1 MRERERVCCTLHKTS
16 KEHCWVEETTD
27 EAAKR
32 VVVGSWAS
40 QSLCIEDNSIA
51 VDQHHHLL
59 FQEGRRNSSQ
69 LSESSQTAKEAA
81 SKTYQTLGRS
91 FSWPKP
97 IWFCVW
103 QQNKTKPGL
112 AAATA
117 QWNKLRKIPLI
128 YIPFFFLHLLLLL
141 FSQDKT
147 PCVKQ
152 TLPGFLWP
160 RKKTES
166 LPHLPQSWLPRLPW
180 WWWQWTTNKNICST
194 VAKPIQKL
202 LPAAFR
208 RVVYTDATSSSI
220 SYHGS

>member
-1 MRERERVCCTLHKTS
+1 MRCTLHKTS

-32 VVVGSWAS
+32 VVVESWAS

-69 LSESSQTAKEAA
+69 MSESSQTAKVAA

-97 IWFCVW
+97 ISVCVW

-128 YIPFFFLHLLLLL
+128 CIPFFLLHLLLL
-141 FSQDKT
+141 FSQDITLVSNK
-147 PCVKQ
+147 PYQVFFDLGKKQ
-152 TLPGFLWP
+152 SPYHISRNRGYHVSHDDDGSERRARTSVLPSQNQSRSFFLQLSDW
-160 RKKTES
+160 
-166 LPHLPQSWLPRLPW
+166 
-180 WWWQWTTNKNICST
+180 
-194 VAKPIQKL
+194 
-202 LPAAFR
+202 
-208 RVVYTDATSSSI
+208 
-220 SYHGS
+220 